1 MSNPSREEMFKPGI
15 VTPISAFSIV
25 IGDMVSPRCNAHC
38 PGCVSR
44 CTNTSGLH
52 ERETDQHLMNWDR
65 NAHSFAAA
73 CRFAKSSNTTTVLFT
88 GKGEPTI
95 YKSEVYSYLMALEKY
110 EFPFIEIQTNGI
122 AISNGYI
129 GNPDN
134 EEGYVTNADM
144 TNWQKSG
151 LTHVALSVAHWDKER
166 NHEIYGSKRVIDLE
180 DLIGNLARDGFSVRV
195 CCLLMKDYIDSIED
209 FNRVVALCNSWG
221 ARQLKIT
228 PITRPINPDNVGVA
242 KWVDK
247 HFPENAGKITDE
259 IIRKGHY
266 LRTLPHGSPIF
277 DYDGLS
283 VCVSDCLPKTNKVGN
298 GIQPIFWPDGSLT
311 YSWEYKGAVL
321 L

>member
-1 MSNPSREEMFKPGI
+1 MFRSGVI
-15 VTPISAFSIV
+15 TPVSTFSIV
-25 IGDMVSPRCNAHC
+25 VGDTVWSRCNAHC
-38 PGCVSR
+38 NFCISR
-44 CTNTSGLH
+44 MTQTSDFR
-52 ERETDQHLMNWDR
+52 REKFDQHLMNWGR

-73 CRFAKSSNTTTVLFT
+73 CRFAKASNATTVLFT

-129 GNPDN
+129 GNHDN
-134 EEGYVTNADM
+134 EEGCVTNSDLA
-144 TNWQKSG
+144 NWQKSG
-151 LTHVALSVAHWDKER
+151 LTHVALSIAHWDNER
-166 NHEIYGSKRVIDLE
+166 NHKIYGSKRAIDLE
-180 DLIGNLARDGFSVRV
+180 NLVGNLTRDGFSVRI
-195 CCLLMKDYIDSIED
+195 CCLLMKDYVDSIED
-209 FNRVVALCNSWG
+209 FHKVVTLCNSWG

-242 KWVDK
+242 KWVDE
-247 HFPENAGKITDE
+247 HLPENAGKIVDE
-259 IIRKGHY
+259 IIVKGHY
-266 LRTLPHGSPIF
+266 LRTLPHGSPVF